1 MEIRPKTTK
10 PPTRNAQIDSNTLL
24 LIVPPM
30 VTDCHEVYPTTKETA
45 PRIYT
50 GPSFSEMH
58 LLEVLESIGKAI
70 YTEYMI
76 QSSTR

>member
-50 GPSFSEMH
+50 GPSFVAMRN
-58 LLEVLESIGKAI
+58 LEDLSNVVKQI
-70 YTEYMI
+70 YTGYMI